1 MNQPRLRLT
10 TNSRTT
16 QDRTDSSSEMTWN
29 PPPPRAQQQHAYT
42 DLGIH
47 VLIGIQKADHKPE
60 AGPPE
65 VVKLCTGSRVMEN
78 ESV

>member
-1 MNQPRLRLT
+1 
-10 TNSRTT
+10 
-16 QDRTDSSSEMTWN
+16 MTWN

-42 DLGIH
+42 DLGIYG
-47 VLIGIQKADHKPE
+47 LIGIQKADHKPE
-60 AGPPE
+60 AARGPPD